1 MINTTVSLPKML
13 LDRGCR
19 TVIASPWPLD
29 VAVPSNWLERF
40 LERWDSGDTALEAN
54 FKANNYVRHRLGPEP
69 GLCLAMTVY
78 GDVLLT
84 R

>member
-1 MINTTVSLPKML
+1 MANTSVSLPKML

-19 TVIASPWPLD
+19 TVIASPWPLAT
-29 VAVPSNWLERF
+29 VVPGNWLERF
-40 LERWDSGDTALEAN
+40 LEAWDAGDTALEAT
-54 FKANNYVRHRLGPEP
+54 FKANQFTRKRLGPEP
-69 GLCLAMTVY
+69 GLCLALTVY